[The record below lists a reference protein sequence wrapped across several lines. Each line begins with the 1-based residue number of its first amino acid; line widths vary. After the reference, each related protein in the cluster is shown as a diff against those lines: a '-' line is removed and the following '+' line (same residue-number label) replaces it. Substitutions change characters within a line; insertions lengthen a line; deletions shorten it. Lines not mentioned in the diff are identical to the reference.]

1 MKVILNQDV
10 KGTGKKGQVLEVSDG
25 FARNFL
31 LPKKLASEATASN
44 VNTAKQQQAAAEHKI
59 EVEKAEAK
67 KLAEKLSKLSVTCYI
82 KMGKDNRV
90 FGSVTAKE
98 VSEAILKQHNINIDK
113 KQISV
118 PSIKA
123 MGSYVAEIKLY
134 ANISTKLAVTVEGKN
149 E

>member
-67 KLAEKLSKLSVTCYI
+67 ALAEKLSKLSVNCFI
-82 KMGKDNRV
+82 KTGKDNRV
-90 FGSVTAKE
+90 FGSVTGKE
-98 VSEAILKQHNINIDK
+98 ISEALEQQHNIKIDK
-113 KQISV
+113 KKISC
-118 PSIKA
+118 PSIKG
-123 MGSYVAEIKLY
+123 MGQFVAEIKLY
-134 ANISTKLAVTVEGKN
+134 ANISCKLNVTVSAQQ
-149 E
+149 

>member
-113 KQISV
+113 KQISG

-123 MGSYVAEIKLY
+123 MCSYVAEIKLY

>member
-44 VNTAKQQQAAAEHKI
+44 INTAKQQQAAAEHKI

-67 KLAEKLSKLSVTCYI
+67 TMAEKIGKLSVNCFI
-82 KMGKDNRV
+82 KTGKDNKV

-98 VSEAILKQHNINIDK
+98 ISEALEKEHKIKVDK
-113 KQISV
+113 KKINA
-118 PSIKA
+118 PTIKA
-123 MGSYVAEIKLY
+123 MGTYVAEVKLY
-134 ANISTKLAVTVEGKN
+134 ANISCKLTVNVSGK
-149 E
+149 EQ